1 MIRLLLLGSLGL
13 VIAVAFQNS
22 WVEVHWD
29 RVLRD
34 INLPFL
40 VEPRQPQTFTLD
52 GQGGGQLK

>member
-1 MIRLLLLGSLGL
+1 MMRLLLLGFMGL
-13 VIAVAFQNS
+13 LIAVAFQSN

-40 VEPRQPQTFTLD
+40 AAPRQQQTFTLD
-52 GQGGGQLK
+52 GQGNIQLK